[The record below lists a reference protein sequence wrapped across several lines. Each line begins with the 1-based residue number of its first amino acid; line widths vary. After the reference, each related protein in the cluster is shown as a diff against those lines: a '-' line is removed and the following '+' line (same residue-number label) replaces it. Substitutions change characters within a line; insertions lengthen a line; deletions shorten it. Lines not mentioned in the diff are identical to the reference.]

1 MANVAYSYGEFNQT
15 KLEKKMADIQGHK
28 DAVAKY
34 VSNIDSAVLDKMA
47 KNYALVL
54 SNKDSQF
61 VSCGD
66 QSEKDTVRENF
77 LKKKLGLTDSDE
89 VLNASIESVCVTMK
103 EDRFKSRLAFY
114 YLLAAHYGK
123 LTMFA

>member
-1 MANVAYSYGEFNQT
+1 
-15 KLEKKMADIQGHK
+15 MADLQEHK
-28 DAVAKY
+28 ATVAKY
-34 VSNIDSAVLDKMA
+34 SSTVNAAALDTMA

-66 QSEKDTVRENF
+66 DSERTTVRENF
-77 LKKKLGLTDSDE
+77 LKKKLGLTNPDAELD
-89 VLNASIESVCVTMK
+89 AAIESICLTMK

-114 YLLAAHYGK
+114 YLLAEKFNK
-123 LTMFA
+123 LSTFA

>member
-1 MANVAYSYGEFNQT
+1 MEI
-15 KLEKKMADIQGHK
+15 KMADIQGHK

-34 VSNIDSAVLDKMA
+34 VNNIDTAVLDKMA

-77 LKKKLGLTDSDE
+77 LKKKLGLTDADE
-89 VLNASIESVCVTMK
+89 SLNASIESVCVTMK
-103 EDRFKSRLAFY
+103 DDRFKSRLAFY

>member
-1 MANVAYSYGEFNQT
+1 
-15 KLEKKMADIQGHK
+15 MADIQEHK
-28 DAVAKY
+28 ATVAKY
-34 VSNIDSAVLDKMA
+34 ASNINTAALDKMA

-66 QSEKDTVRENF
+66 ESERDTVRENF
-77 LKKKLGLTDSDE
+77 LKKKLALTNSDAD
-89 VLNASIESVCVTMK
+89 LNAAIDTVCATMK

-114 YLLAAHYGK
+114 YLLADKYNK
-123 LTMFA
+123 LGMFA

>member
-1 MANVAYSYGEFNQT
+1 
-15 KLEKKMADIQGHK
+15 MADLQEHK
-28 DAVAKY
+28 ASVAKFAT
-34 VSNIDSAVLDKMA
+34 NINTAALDKMG

-66 QSEKDTVRENF
+66 ESEKNTVRENF
-77 LKKKLGLTDSDE
+77 LKKKLALTNSE
-89 VLNASIESVCVTMK
+89 AELNAAIDAVCVIMK

-114 YLLAAHYGK
+114 YLLAEKFNK
-123 LTMFA
+123 LGLFA

>member
-1 MANVAYSYGEFNQT
+1 
-15 KLEKKMADIQGHK
+15 MADIQDHK

-34 VSNIDSAVLDKMA
+34 AGSVNEAAVNKMA
-47 KNYALVL
+47 RNYALVL

-61 VSCGD
+61 VSCTD
-66 QSEKDTVRENF
+66 QAEKDTVRENF

-89 VLNASIESVCVTMK
+89 ALNAAIEEVCVVMK
-103 EDRFKSRLAFY
+103 PERFKSRLAFY
-114 YLLAAHYGK
+114 YLLADKYNK

>member
-1 MANVAYSYGEFNQT
+1 
-15 KLEKKMADIQGHK
+15 MADMQEHK
-28 DAVAKY
+28 TAVAKY
-34 VSNIDSAVLDKMA
+34 SANINSAALDKMA

-66 QSEKDTVRENF
+66 ESERDTVRENF
-77 LKKKLGLTDSDE
+77 LKKKLGLTNSDTD
-89 VLNASIESVCVTMK
+89 LNVAIDDVCQTMK

-114 YLLAAHYGK
+114 YLLAEKFNK
-123 LTMFA
+123 LGEFV

>member
-1 MANVAYSYGEFNQT
+1 
-15 KLEKKMADIQGHK
+15 MADLQEHK
-28 DAVAKY
+28 ATVAKY
-34 VSNIDSAVLDKMA
+34 SSTVNAAALDTMA

-66 QSEKDTVRENF
+66 DSERTTVRENF
-77 LKKKLGLTDSDE
+77 LKKKLGLTNPDAELD
-89 VLNASIESVCVTMK
+89 AAIESICLTMK

-114 YLLAAHYGK
+114 YLLAEKYNK
-123 LTMFA
+123 LSIFA

>member
-1 MANVAYSYGEFNQT
+1 
-15 KLEKKMADIQGHK
+15 MADIQEHK
-28 DAVAKY
+28 ASATKFA
-34 VSNIDSAVLDKMA
+34 SSIDTAALDKMA

-66 QSEKDTVRENF
+66 ESERDTVRENF
-77 LKKKLGLTDSDE
+77 LKKKLGLTNSDAE
-89 VLNASIESVCVTMK
+89 LNAAIEAVCEVMK

-114 YLLAAHYGK
+114 YLLAEKFNK
-123 LTMFA
+123 LSVFA

>member
-1 MANVAYSYGEFNQT
+1 
-15 KLEKKMADIQGHK
+15 MADLQEHK
-28 DAVAKY
+28 ATVAKY
-34 VSNIDSAVLDKMA
+34 SSTVNAAALDTMA

-66 QSEKDTVRENF
+66 DSERTTVRENF
-77 LKKKLGLTDSDE
+77 LKKKLGLTNSDAE
-89 VLNASIESVCVTMK
+89 LDAAIEGICQTMK

-114 YLLAAHYGK
+114 YLLAEKFNK
-123 LTMFA
+123 LSAFA